1 MKNPNGYGTV
11 YKLSGHR
18 RKPWCAV
25 GPAKR
30 DGSRMKR
37 EIIGYF
43 ETRKDAM
50 LALSQ
55 WHIAPPAAKADMT
68 LRDLREEWMLV
79 KYQNLDKSTR
89 DGYNAAWKN
98 LVSLYDRRVAD
109 IRTGEFQTI
118 IDGLSASYS
127 KLHQIKVLC
136 TQLENYA
143 MQNDVINKN
152 YASYMVLP
160 KNDTP
165 QKEAFTDLEV
175 KKIEKGAADGVP
187 YADLILILCYTG
199 WRITEFL
206 ELTPFSYDPVEC
218 TLRGGL
224 KTDAGRNRIVPI
236 HPKIQP
242 YVDRWLAKGGP
253 TIFCREKTVGKQG
266 NKHIELIPYTANY
279 FRDRCYYPALEQLGV
294 RKLTPHATRH
304 TFVSMEHRAGADK
317 LTVKRIVGHASGD
330 VTDKIYTHVEIDEL
344 RKAVEMLA

>member
-18 RKPWCAV
+18 RKPWCAA

-37 EIIGYF
+37 DVIGYF
-43 ETRKDAM
+43 ESRKEAM

-55 WHIAPPAAKADMT
+55 WHIAPPAAKAEMT
-68 LRDLREEWMLV
+68 LQELRDEWKAV
-79 KYQNLDKSTR
+79 KYQPLDKSTK

-98 LVSLYDRRVAD
+98 LAPLYDRRVAD
-109 IRTGEFQTI
+109 IRTGEFQAI
-118 IDGLSASYS
+118 IDGLNASYS

-136 TQLENYA
+136 TQLESYA
-143 MQNDVINKN
+143 MQNDIINKN
-152 YASYMVLP
+152 YASFIVLP

-165 QKEAFTDLEV
+165 KKEAFTDLEV
-175 KKIEKGAADGVP
+175 KKIEKGAANGIP

-206 ELTPFSYDPVEC
+206 ELTPFSYDPVER

-242 YVDRWLAKGGP
+242 YVDRWLAKGGS
-253 TIFCREKTVGKQG
+253 TIFCREKAIGKQG
-266 NKHIELIPYTANY
+266 NKHTELIPYTSNY
-279 FRDRCYYPALEQLGV
+279 FREYCYYPALEQLGV

-304 TFVSMEHRAGADK
+304 TFISMEHRAGADK

-330 VTDKIYTHVEIDEL
+330 VTDKVYTHVEIEEL
-344 RKAVEMLA
+344 RKAVELLA